1 MLGSVP
7 SSPLPTT
14 AFAGPT
20 TGAGATAGLDAVGSA
35 KLPLIPSG
43 VRTAATV
50 EANLGSPPVTQR
62 AMAAMDFG
70 EKAANSVSR
79 LADFLDV
86 NIGGALN
93 FAHADVRRLSHDIN
107 HNAPDTRIGQDTQ
120 RLLGD
125 WVTKGG
131 QAFQAIRHGLFRN
144 AEQDIGQAAHA
155 LSGAGVTNP
164 EIQSA
169 MREVAS
175 VLRQVDAFM
184 AHPGLPGPI
193 GGIGGGGG
201 GPVLDG
207 PNLGGPIGGGPIGGG
222 PIGGG
227 PIGGGPIGG
236 GPLGGGPLGPFDA
249 LFNRA
254 MAKLNQAFGTEA
266 QAHPE
271 HLQAL
276 RDASASVGNA
286 VRQLNQGMTAVYVT
300 QAGVMQDLQRLGWS
314 PSPLPRPTP
323 MPLPGPQ
330 PTSQAQPPAAPQAQA
345 A

>member
-1 MLGSVP
+1 MLSSVQ

-35 KLPLIPSG
+35 RLPVVPSG
-43 VRTAATV
+43 IQTAATV
-50 EANLGSPPVTQR
+50 EANLGSTPVTQR

-70 EKAANSVSR
+70 EKSANAVSR

-86 NIGGALN
+86 NIGSALN
-93 FAHADVRRLSHDIN
+93 FAHADVRRLSHDLT
-107 HNAPDTRIGQDTQ
+107 HNAPDTRTGQDTQ

-125 WVTKGG
+125 WATKGG

-155 LSGAGVTNP
+155 LSSAGVTNP
-164 EIQSA
+164 EIQSS

-175 VLRQVDAFM
+175 VLRMVDAFM
-184 AHPGLPGPI
+184 AHPGMPGPI
-193 GGIGGGGG
+193 GGIGGGIGRPG

-207 PNLGGPIGGGPIGGG
+207 PNLGGGIGGGAIGGGGIGGGPI
-222 PIGGG
+222 
-227 PIGGGPIGG
+227 
-236 GPLGGGPLGPFDA
+236 GGGPLGPFDA

-254 MAKLNQAFGTEA
+254 MAKLNQAFGNEV

-271 HLQAL
+271 HLQAI

-300 QAGVMQDLQRLGWS
+300 QAGVMRDLQQLGWT
-314 PSPLPRPTP
+314 PSPQPRPTP
-323 MPLPGPQ
+323 LPLPGPQ
-330 PTSQAQPPAAPQAQA
+330 PTSQAQPPAEPQAQA